1 MDFKRDGF
9 ERMMGDVKA
18 GKIDCIIV
26 KDLSRFGRNYI
37 ETGEYFLSSSK
48 NWELSTQ
55 I

>member
-1 MDFKRDGF
+1 
-9 ERMMGDVKA
+9 MMGDVKA

-37 ETGEYFLSSSK
+37 ETGEYLEKLFPFLGILFIAV
-48 NWELSTQ
+48 NYGIDT